1 MGYMTV
7 NTFLPFLSIVFM
19 ATASENKALIDRLSR
34 AEGQVRALRQ
44 KLESGEPCDCKE
56 FISQIKAARS
66 ALKRTSEQF
75 VLHHIHKCQSLPK
88 ADREAQI
95 EEALKVLASD

>member
-1 MGYMTV
+1 MSTLILPLFPICYHFHMTKPQD
-7 NTFLPFLSIVFM
+7 T
-19 ATASENKALIDRLSR
+19 KALIDRLSR
-34 AEGQVRALRQ
+34 AEGQVRALRHS
-44 KLESGEPCDCKE
+44 LGAGEVCDCKE

-75 VLHHIHKCQSLPK
+75 VLHHINKCQSLPPK
-88 ADREAQI
+88 EREAQI

>member
-1 MGYMTV
+1 MT
-7 NTFLPFLSIVFM
+7 TLTSKKEL
-19 ATASENKALIDRLSR
+19 KALLDRLSR

-44 KLESGEPCDCKE
+44 TLEAGGACDCKA

-75 VLHHIHKCQSLPK
+75 VLHHIHLCQTLPK
-88 ADREAQI
+88 AEREAQI
-95 EEALKVLASD
+95 EEALKALASD

>member
-1 MGYMTV
+1 MT
-7 NTFLPFLSIVFM
+7 TTPQE
-19 ATASENKALIDRLSR
+19 TKALIDRLSR
-34 AEGQVRALRQ
+34 AEGQVRALRH
-44 KLESGEPCDCKE
+44 KLESGEECDCKA

-75 VLHHIHKCQSLPK
+75 VLQHIHTCQSLPK
-88 ADREAQI
+88 EEREAQI